1 MRAGRRCNPFNRPFP
16 AGRVPGPRFP
26 RQANPTAV
34 TQAGEGRHHVAK
46 RQRVSV
52 LQVLLGNRRLRV
64 AEGLAEARTLQRE
77 LETFQVKLTAAG
89 NEQFESWRDRDHDDL
104 VLAVALA
111 AWSAESLSWPY
122 K

>member
-1 MRAGRRCNPFNRPFP
+1 
-16 AGRVPGPRFP
+16 
-26 RQANPTAV
+26 
-34 TQAGEGRHHVAK
+34 
-46 RQRVSV
+46 VSV

-77 LETFQVKLTAAG
+77 LEAFKVKLTAAG

-111 AWSAESLSWPY
+111 AWAAESQAWPPR
-122 K
+122 